1 MAYMRSSWMSHDGR
15 FRIEKRYFSHRAVP
29 SSPEVREQRARKQNM
44 TRAAQAEVNRRLRA
58 EKLSRLLLDNFT
70 SGDWYFTLT
79 LAEVMD
85 AAALQEAFAQFKRR
99 VRAIYRKAGVPA
111 RYISVL
117 ENLSGG
123 GRPHGHILLPAL
135 RKAELE
141 EIKALWPHGNVEVK
155 LYGGHVRDAERLA
168 DYFTKEKIAARSGR
182 IQPSRNLIRTEPKRA
197 RVSRS
202 EVFKREIA
210 APKGYC
216 LLKDLSYSTFTAEGY
231 PLVIAFFERMP
242 EVRGYG

>member
-1 MAYMRSSWMSHDGR
+1 M
-15 FRIEKRYFSHRAVP
+15 
-29 SSPEVREQRARKQNM
+29 
-44 TRAAQAEVNRRLRA
+44 
-58 EKLSRLLLDNFT
+58 
-70 SGDWYFTLT
+70 
-79 LAEVMD
+79 
-85 AAALQEAFAQFKRR
+85 
-99 VRAIYRKAGVPA
+99 
-111 RYISVL
+111 
-117 ENLSGG
+117 
-123 GRPHGHILLPAL
+123 
-135 RKAELE
+135 
-141 EIKALWPHGNVEVK
+141 K

-182 IQPSRNLIRTEPKRA
+182 IQPSRNLIRTEPKRS

-210 APKGYC
+210 APKGYR